1 MVRSRTFR
9 GRPLPRIRNGSADA
23 GDAAVSSDVGRWRGV
38 DERDAQRRLIL
49 AHEDGDV
56 AEYHADVSRDTSAV
70 EQDDEGHVVET
81 D

>member
-1 MVRSRTFR
+1 M
-9 GRPLPRIRNGSADA
+9 
-23 GDAAVSSDVGRWRGV
+23 